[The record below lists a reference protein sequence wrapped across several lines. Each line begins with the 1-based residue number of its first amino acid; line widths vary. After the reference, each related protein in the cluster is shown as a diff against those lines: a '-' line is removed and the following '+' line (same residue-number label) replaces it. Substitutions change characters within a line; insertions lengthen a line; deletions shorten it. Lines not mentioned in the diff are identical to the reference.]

1 MKTTPKVFV
10 SYSRQDKKEV
20 LEFVELFRANGI
32 EVWMDETSIN
42 ASSVWAEQIVKAID
56 DCDLFVLFLSPSSVS
71 SENVS
76 KEVGYAGGT
85 NKRIL
90 PLKIEDVAI
99 PPAMLY
105 HLNTIHFIETKHTP
119 PEKLLQHLF
128 NALGRSGDQKLVP
141 PKKSKAF
148 LPVLVALTALVGA
161 GAAIWLLWPE
171 ARDSASPPVS
181 RSAQDQPPLAS
192 AEPQPTA
199 LVAAT
204 TSDLQSATTRPETA
218 AAASSK
224 KRVAILYFDDNTSG
238 DSGLQPL
245 STGLALMLIGEAAN
259 FDGYEV
265 VERADLQKVINEL
278 DLTKTGRFDAS
289 TTAQIG
295 KLLGAESMV
304 VGSYMNLMGKFRI
317 DARMIDVETG
327 SVTHAA
333 SASGEPDSF
342 DQLGRDLAR
351 KLFSTVGHSAPP
363 QASIDQSL
371 PLDAAARLGEALQL
385 ADEGKLPEA
394 SAIIA
399 ELSAAYPESSLVR
412 NARTLTDSPA
422 TTN

>member
-1 MKTTPKVFV
+1 MNKSSKVFV
-10 SYSRQDKKEV
+10 SYSRQDKKKV
-20 LEFVELFRANGI
+20 LDLVELFRANGV

-76 KEVGYAGGT
+76 KELGYAGGT

-90 PLKIEDVAI
+90 PVKIEDVEI

-119 PEKLLQHLF
+119 PEKLLQHFL
-128 NALGRSGDQKLVP
+128 NALGRSGEQKLVP
-141 PKKSKAF
+141 PRKEKVL
-148 LPVLVALTALVGA
+148 LPVLTALIGLVGV
-161 GAAIWLLWPE
+161 GAAIWLLWPQE
-171 ARDSASPPVS
+171 LGSANHSVPQS
-181 RSAQDQPPLAS
+181 TQGEPPLAV
-192 AEPQPTA
+192 AEPQPSA
-199 LVAAT
+199 PAAAT
-204 TSDLQSATTRPETA
+204 TGDLQSAATEAGPA

-245 STGLALMLIGEAAN
+245 SKGLALMLTGEAAN

-304 VGSYMNLMGKFRI
+304 VGSYMSLMGKFRI

-327 SVTHAA
+327 SVIRAA
-333 SASGEPDSF
+333 SASGDLDSF
-342 DQLGRDLAR
+342 DQLSSDLAA
-351 KLFSTVGHSAPP
+351 KLFSRGHSLPP

-385 ADEGKLPEA
+385 ADEGKLSEA

-399 ELSAAYPESSLVR
+399 ELSAAYPDSNLVR
-412 NARTLTDSPA
+412 NVRALTASQA